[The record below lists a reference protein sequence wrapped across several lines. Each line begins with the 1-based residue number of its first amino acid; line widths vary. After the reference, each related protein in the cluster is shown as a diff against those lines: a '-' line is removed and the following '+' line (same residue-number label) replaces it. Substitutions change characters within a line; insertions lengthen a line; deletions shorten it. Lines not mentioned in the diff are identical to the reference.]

1 MTKDE
6 LLTQLEARFAGVSG
20 MTIEYLTTALNEAM
34 RLEGF
39 ASSVTVSD
47 ADATRILLRAR
58 IIVTEDLAFNTAAY
72 FSFKDGEESIDK
84 SRISANYLQ
93 LLSQLKAEYD
103 AQYTQN
109 SGFKIMKRLDR
120 L

>member
-6 LLTQLEARFAGVSG
+6 LLTQLEQRFSGVASL
-20 MTIEYLTTALNEAM
+20 TIEYLTATLNEAM

-39 ASSVTVSD
+39 GSSVTFSD
-47 ADATRILLRAR
+47 ADATRIILRAR
-58 IIVTEDLAFNTAAY
+58 ILVTEDLAFNTASY
-72 FSFKDGEESIDK
+72 FSFKDGEESVDK
-84 SRISANYLQ
+84 SRTSANYLT
-93 LLSQLKAEYD
+93 LLARLNAEYE
-103 AQYTQN
+103 ANYTQK